1 MALIDPVPFRVTA
14 GTDSEVMLKR
24 YIRDRVISLREGLAK
39 LQGNDGVV
47 KWRKMYEAVPAEEE
61 REFPWHGASNLVVP
75 VVGIHTD
82 TLLARV
88 LSATLKMKPF
98 WAVRLLGDYAKT
110 APSGIRDII
119 EEFLGYVALEP
130 EELDLYRVE
139 REWFAEIIKLGTGI
153 VKTPWLKDVIDVM
166 APAGDGSGTYSWGQK
181 IVYEGPRPEKL
192 RYEDFKYPVY
202 NSTMESMNFK
212 YHVVHL
218 QRDQLEERAF
228 RNVYDK
234 AVVKHMMTMP
244 DRTSPSYTQTQN
256 EQSAKVATI
265 PGYGFA
271 EWDVCECHF
280 KYKVDESHIARVI
293 VWYHEKTNQ
302 ILRSYYHYYPGDI
315 FVAGRLFYRDD
326 MFPGMGFAETLGTF
340 QEELSSIHNNR
351 RDNQTIAN
359 LKAFRV
365 DPDSPLNKG
374 YRIYPGAMLPAKK
387 DELEALDMGTPV
399 QGEIDSERQTMDL
412 AERRSGVSPP
422 MQGQGAGTNT
432 KRGIYTAMGTL
443 SVMQEGNTRT
453 DLNITDIRYAHTKL
467 GRLISKLYASFG
479 IGEREVMFGER
490 GKQIKEALDAMLS
503 GKMALAITAATS
515 SVNREIEKQNDLML
529 MGVSERYHQ
538 YVTGMLQ
545 AAGNPMMPPEVKK
558 FLTDAIQASNV
569 LMQSVYRHFGY
580 DEVDRLAPKPEV
592 GGDLQPGAAGGQTPV
607 GASPQQTPTGA
618 PADAPPDANA
628 SLLQQ
633 LLVQGGGKPQ

>member
-1 MALIDPVPFRVTA
+1 MPLINPIPFRATGDAEVT
-14 GTDSEVMLKR
+14 LKR
-24 YIRDRVISLREGLAK
+24 YMRDRVISLREGLAK
-39 LQGNDGVV
+39 LHGNDGVV
-47 KWRKMYEAVPAEEE
+47 KWRKMYEAVPAEET
-61 REFPWHGASNLVVP
+61 REFPWHNASNLIVP

-98 WAVRLLGDYAKT
+98 WAAKLLGEFAKN
-110 APSGIRDII
+110 APSGLRDAL

-153 VKTPWLKDVIDVM
+153 IKVPWIKDVIDVL
-166 APAGDGSGTYSWGQK
+166 APAGDGSGGSEWGTK
-181 IVYEGPRPEKL
+181 VVYEGPRPEKL

-202 NSTMESMNFK
+202 NTTLESMNFK
-212 YHVVHL
+212 YHIARL

-228 RNVYDK
+228 NGIYDA
-234 AVVKHMMTMP
+234 AVVKQLITMP
-244 DRTSPSYTQTQN
+244 DRTSPSYAQSQN
-256 EQSAKVATI
+256 EQTAKAVTI

-271 EWDVCECHF
+271 EWDICECHF
-280 KYKVDESHIARVI
+280 KYRVDSSHIARLI
-293 VWYHEKTNQ
+293 IWYHEKTNS

-340 QEELSSIHNNR
+340 QEELSQIHNDR
-351 RDNQTIAN
+351 RNNSTIAN
-359 LKAFRV
+359 MKAFRV

-374 YRIYPGAMLPAKK
+374 YRMYPGAMIPGK
-387 DELEALDMGTPV
+387 EGEIEPLDMGTPV
-399 QGEIDSERQTMDL
+399 QGEIDSERLSMDL

-467 GRLISKLYASFG
+467 GRLVAKLYASFG
-479 IGEREVMFGER
+479 LGDREVMFGER
-490 GKQIKEALDAMLS
+490 GKQIKDALDAMMS
-503 GKMALAITAATS
+503 GKLALSITAATS

-529 MGVSERYHQ
+529 MGISERYHQ
-538 YVTGMLQ
+538 SIAGMLQ
-545 AAGNPMMPPEVKK
+545 GAANPMTPEPIRKY
-558 FLTDAIQASNV
+558 LTDAILASNV

-580 DEVDRLAPKPEV
+580 DEVDRLAPKPDV
-592 GGDLQPGAAGGQTPV
+592 GGDVAGAGSGQQPPAGQSPQGTSAGGPTPPSV
-607 GASPQQTPTGA
+607 
-618 PADAPPDANA
+618 DA

-633 LLVQGGGKPQ
+633 LLVPEGSKPQ